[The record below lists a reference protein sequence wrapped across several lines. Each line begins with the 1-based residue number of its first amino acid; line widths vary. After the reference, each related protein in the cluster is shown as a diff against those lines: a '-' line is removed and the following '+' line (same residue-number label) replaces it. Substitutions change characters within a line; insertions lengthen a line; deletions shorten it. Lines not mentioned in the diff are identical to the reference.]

1 MTRPSW
7 ANGRTVTKSLSAMKE
22 IIIRTVTLGVTIV
35 LECIFIATGTL
46 WGFTIAMALILTVPI
61 LYDSVVTEVF
71 GNLKDEEENENQINN
86 N

>member
-1 MTRPSW
+1 
-7 ANGRTVTKSLSAMKE
+7 MKE